1 MREAR
6 CCEATHF
13 RFYRVAFYIQNHTP
27 TNSKEKEP
35 SPQPHKKNTAYPQ
48 RRRISTPDIEK
59 PAKTPEASATKSTK
73 SHVRPL

>member
-13 RFYRVAFYIQNHTP
+13 RFYRVAFSIQNHP
-27 TNSKEKEP
+27 HTNPKEK
-35 SPQPHKKNTAYPQ
+35 STAYPQ
-48 RRRISTPDIEK
+48 RRRISTPDIQK

>member
-13 RFYRVAFYIQNHTP
+13 RFYRVAFSIQNHTH
-27 TNSKEKEP
+27 TNPKEKRAVTP
-35 SPQPHKKNTAYPQ
+35 IHKKSTAYPQ
-48 RRRISTPDIEK
+48 RRRISTPDIQK